1 MTHEERTTTIK
12 QEIAKPKPQTTT
24 QSPKLQRYHHSKN
37 SNTKHIVLLSF
48 HDKNTKTLDNIFDG
62 SMCPIT
68 PSSALL
74 LVLKSPSVWTDPPIT
89 AISESGWNTSALE
102 YSLTPHA
109 HHRELK
115 MEGISLLTAPG
126 QWFSLFIS
134 DLIISVLIISSVVL
148 YHLSLH

>member
-12 QEIAKPKPQTTT
+12 QEIAKLKPQTMKR
-24 QSPKLQRYHHSKN
+24 SPKLQRCHHTKN
-37 SNTKHIVLLSF
+37 FNTEHIVLLSF
-48 HDKNTKTLDNIFDG
+48 HDKITKTLDNIFDG

-74 LVLKSPSVWTDPPIT
+74 LVLKSASVWTAPPVT

-102 YSLTPHA
+102 YSLMPYA
-109 HHRELK
+109 HHRGMK
-115 MEGISLLTAPG
+115 MEGIPLLTAPG
-126 QWFSLFIS
+126 EWFSLFIF
-134 DLIISVLIISSVVL
+134 DLIISVVIISSVVL